1 MYRYVK
7 RILQGISLRLFIEI
21 LLFLGSVIVFAFI
34 ANEIVLQNEKALDD
48 WGFSKVKPLVSPG
61 MTSFMKFMTFFGY
74 WYFVMPAF
82 LILIAW
88 FLIFKKNTNLSM
100 DVTAIG
106 ITSTALLFTVKHI
119 FRRERPADPLL
130 HSVSGFSFPSG
141 HSFFAFTFFGLLIY
155 IVADLKMPRSRK
167 WILSIFFFLFAC
179 LVAISRVYL
188 RVHYTSDIIGG
199 FLLSILWLSI
209 SFWVLHIIRGKKF
222 FDR

>member
-21 LLFLGSVIVFAFI
+21 LLFLGSLIVFAFI
-34 ANEIVLQNEKALDD
+34 ANEIVLQNEKALDE
-48 WGFSKVKPLVSPG
+48 WGFRKMKPLESPG
-61 MTSFMKFMTFFGY
+61 MTTFMKIMTFLGY
-74 WYFVMPAF
+74 WYFIMPAF
-82 LILIAW
+82 LIVIAW
-88 FLIFKKNTNLSM
+88 FLVFKKNTNLSM
-100 DVTAIG
+100 DVAAIG
-106 ITSTALLFTVKHI
+106 ITSTILLFTVKHI

-130 HSVSGFSFPSG
+130 HSVAGYSFPSG

-167 WILSIFFFLFAC
+167 WMLSILFFLIAC

-199 FLLSILWLSI
+199 FLLSILWLSV